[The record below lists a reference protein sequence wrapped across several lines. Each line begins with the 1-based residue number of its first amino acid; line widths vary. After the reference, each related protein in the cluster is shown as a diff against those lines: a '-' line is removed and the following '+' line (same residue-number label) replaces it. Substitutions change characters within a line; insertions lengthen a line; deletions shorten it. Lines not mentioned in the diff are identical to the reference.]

1 VSEPDDFSFNCSEC
15 GELDC
20 DIDHDDECQ
29 DDDSWMFD
37 CSGMVG
43 DD

>member
-1 VSEPDDFSFNCSEC
+1 MQEPDDFNCSEC

-20 DIDHDDECQ
+20 DIDHDNDIEQ
-29 DDDSWMFD
+29 SDDSWMFD
-37 CSGMVG
+37 GSGMVG